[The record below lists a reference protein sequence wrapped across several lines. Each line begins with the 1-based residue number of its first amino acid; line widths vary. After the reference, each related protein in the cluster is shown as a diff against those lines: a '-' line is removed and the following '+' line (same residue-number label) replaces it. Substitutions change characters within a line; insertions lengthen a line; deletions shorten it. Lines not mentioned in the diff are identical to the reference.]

1 MMQYNLFTPGIFLI
15 LASIPLSFVSKRFF
29 RPAAVVLLLLS
40 YLVLCVGMNK
50 WNFYW
55 YEQFLFSDE
64 RVLFILTSLFFLVL
78 FLSTII
84 FADESHQSSKPLAL
98 AFVYVGST
106 VSILFTKNLLCI
118 LFFLEL
124 MMLSATLILFSN
136 RDELSKRESLNYFR
150 LHMIG
155 SALLLLGVMSYYYSY
170 DTFELDLFDNDS
182 FHDFSSICLVLGL
195 LVNLAVPPFSSWLLG
210 SYIIVPPSLSLLFAI
225 CTTKISALLLMKL
238 FAGWHAL
245 IFIGIITAAYG
256 TIYSIFENNI
266 RRTILY
272 FILAEIGVTLIF
284 IGIGEKTMTTALLFI
299 INDLL
304 CIPTILCSGNLII
317 RLFKKENFSEIRSI
331 PNNSRLIILLNSI
344 ALLSIAAAPFTLGYI
359 SKQYLYSTEYLS
371 KAPWLSSTLSLLC
384 GGIVFAIGLK
394 FTVFT
399 FFKNP
404 TGKQHKKSLTKG
416 LNVKTCVPYIFALT
430 TLYASLIA
438 LTAYFIMTLGMEAV
452 EIDDF
457 SLKQVQSLLAAGVIF
472 SISKK
477 YIIYAKDMY
486 SLDPNILYLKAG
498 SWINTSV
505 LAIRHHL
512 NRLANTINLRAF
524 NIKPSAHYIKRLIT
538 PHKMNLSLA
547 LSITLLII
555 ALLLKK

>member
-1 MMQYNLFTPGIFLI
+1 MNYNLFTPGIFLI
-15 LASIPLSFVSKRFF
+15 LASIPLSFVSKKLSK
-29 RPAAVVLLLLS
+29 PAAIILLLLS
-40 YLVLCVGMNK
+40 YLILCVGMNK

-84 FADESHQSSKPLAL
+84 FSDESHQSSKPLAL

-106 VSILFTKNLLCI
+106 VAILFTKNLLCI
-118 LFFLEL
+118 LLFLEL
-124 MMLSATLILFSN
+124 MMLSAALIIFNNKEEAS
-136 RDELSKRESLNYFR
+136 RKKGLNYFR

-155 SALLLLGVMSYYYSY
+155 SVLLLLGVMSYYYSY
-170 DTFELDLFDNDS
+170 GTFELDLFDNDS
-182 FHDFSSICLVLGL
+182 FYDFSSICLVLGL
-195 LVNLAVPPFSSWLLG
+195 LINLAVPPFSSWLLG
-210 SYIIVPPSLSLLFAI
+210 SYMIVPPSLSLLFAI

-238 FAGWHAL
+238 LAGWHAL
-245 IFIGIITAAYG
+245 IFVGILTAAYG

-304 CIPTILCSGNLII
+304 CVPTILCSGNLII

-371 KAPWLSSTLSLLC
+371 KAPWLSYTLSLLC

-394 FTVFT
+394 FTVFS

-404 TGKQHKKSLTKG
+404 AGKQHKKSLSMG
-416 LNVKTCVPYIFALT
+416 LNVRACAPYLFALI
-430 TLYASLIA
+430 TLYVSLIA

-457 SLKQVQSLLAAGVIF
+457 SLKQVQSLLVAGVIF
-472 SISKK
+472 SLSKK

-486 SLDPNILYLKAG
+486 SLDPNVLYLKAG
-498 SWINTSV
+498 SWINNKT
-505 LAIRHHL
+505 LATWHHL
-512 NRLANTINLRAF
+512 NRLMSTINLLAL
-524 NIKPSAHYIKRLIT
+524 NTKLSTHYIKRLT
-538 PHKMNLSLA
+538 SPHKMNLSLA

-555 ALLLKK
+555 ALLIVK